1 MGFLRFRSRVSI
13 HGSVGWVNSI
23 EASGSKSCSCLR
35 NSASLI
41 RGVLQNGCRAG
52 QRQYGSCSSAALP
65 PTDLG
70 KLRTVR
76 SRRTSLFFQ
85 TGQPSSSR
93 TISCEAVGASQP
105 RTTLF
110 QFRSQKDDRLGSR
123 AENLTSSN
131 LGRHYLRQPTSIM
144 VARTSQSGQVPTFRH
159 NSRRSPRKGPYWQ
172 RRNCSHA
179 TFGRLATAGLFA
191 SIIRRS

>member
-110 QFRSQKDDRLGSR
+110 QFRSQRDDRLGSR

-131 LGRHYLRQPTSIM
+131 LVGITSDSRHRLWSRGLLSR
-144 VARTSQSGQVPTFRH
+144 ARFRH
-159 NSRRSPRKGPYWQ
+159 FGIIRG
-172 RRNCSHA
+172 
-179 TFGRLATAGLFA
+179 GRLERGRIGNVGTVLTPHSVGWQLPVSSQA
-191 SIIRRS
+191 

>member
-110 QFRSQKDDRLGSR
+110 QFRSQKDDRLGSKPV
-123 AENLTSSN
+123 S
-131 LGRHYLRQPTSIM
+131 LRLRTTIPLHPRKQTYRLQQPARSRKHR
-144 VARTSQSGQVPTFRH
+144 RTSLGDRLTT
-159 NSRRSPRKGPYWQ
+159 
-172 RRNCSHA
+172 RN
-179 TFGRLATAGLFA
+179 RLMIAA
-191 SIIRRS
+191 

>member
-110 QFRSQKDDRLGSR
+110 QFRSQKDDRLGSKCEKLNVSKPGPLR
-123 AENLTSSN
+123 PTKRTVMRPVGTS
-131 LGRHYLRQPTSIM
+131 LMGHF
-144 VARTSQSGQVPTFRH
+144 RTLAPQKVPLLDH
-159 NSRRSPRKGPYWQ
+159 LVGAGKQ
-172 RRNCSHA
+172 RR
-179 TFGRLATAGLFA
+179 RD
-191 SIIRRS
+191 IKPERPRSL